1 MPSSIEKLHA
11 LGQSIWYDNIQRS
24 LVENGGLASMISSG
38 DIRGVTSNPSIF
50 NHAISQSKDYDAD
63 LKALAAEG
71 LTSEQ
76 IYEELVIKDIRS
88 AADLFRPLYE
98 ETQGGD
104 GYVSLEVNPNLAY
117 ETESTI
123 AEAKRLWEKVDRP
136 NLMIKIPATR
146 QGLEAIT
153 QSISGGIN
161 VNVTLIFSLMRYA
174 DVIAAYIYGLE
185 YRRKAGDPIE
195 NIASVASFFVSRVDT
210 KVDQY
215 LQLIIEERGAEA
227 ELAQVML
234 GEAAISNAKLAYVQF
249 LEVFEGATFD
259 DLREHGGGIQRPL
272 WASTSTKNPA
282 YSDVKY
288 VEGLIGPDTV
298 NTVPQQTLEA
308 FKDHGRVDQT
318 LTNDLDHARYVFQ
331 SIKGLG
337 ISMRQVTRE
346 LEEEGVKAFAD
357 AYNALLETIEN
368 RRE

>member
-11 LGQSIWYDNIQRS
+11 LGQSLWYDNIQRN
-24 LVENGGLASMISSG
+24 LLENGGLAGMISGG

-50 NHAISQSKDYDAD
+50 NHAISQSRDYDAD

-71 LTSEQ
+71 LSSES

-117 ETESTI
+117 ETEATI
-123 AEAKRLWEKVDRP
+123 LEAKRLWEKIDRP

-146 QGLEAIT
+146 EGLEAIT
-153 QSISGGIN
+153 QSISAGIN
-161 VNVTLIFSLMRYA
+161 VNATLIFSLMRYA
-174 DVIAAYIYGLE
+174 DVMAAYIYGLE

-195 NIASVASFFVSRVDT
+195 DIASVASFFVSRVDT

-215 LQLIIEERGAEA
+215 LESIIEEGGNQA
-227 ELAQVML
+227 ELAQVIL
-234 GEAAISNAKLAYVQF
+234 GEAANANAKLAYVQF
-249 LEVFEGATFD
+249 LEVFEGTTFD
-259 DLREHGGGIQRPL
+259 DLKEHGGNVQRPL
-272 WASTSTKNPA
+272 WASTSTKNPS

-288 VEGLIGPDTV
+288 VEGLIGPNTV

-308 FKDHGRVDQT
+308 FKDHGQAEQT
-318 LTNDLDHARYVFQ
+318 LTDDIDHGRYVRQ
-331 SIKGLG
+331 SLKELG

-357 AYNALLETIEN
+357 AYNSLLETIES
-368 RRE
+368 RCQ